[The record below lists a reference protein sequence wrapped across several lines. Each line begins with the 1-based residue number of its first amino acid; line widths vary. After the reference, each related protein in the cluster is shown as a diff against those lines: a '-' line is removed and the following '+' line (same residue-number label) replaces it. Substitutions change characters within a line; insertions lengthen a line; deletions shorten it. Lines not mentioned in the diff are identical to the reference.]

1 MKNDW
6 VISVLLDLKE
16 YARHNGLPRL
26 ADELDTARLI
36 GLMEM
41 EQSFDVKYVPVDD
54 TLENYWR
61 RMVEFMRRGDLKSK

>member
-1 MKNDW
+1 MARLGDVLPDLAMSVCMKNDW

-41 EQSFDVKYVPVDD
+41 EQAYDARYVPVND
-54 TLENYWR
+54 TLENY
-61 RMVEFMRRGDLKSK
+61 

>member
-26 ADELDTARLI
+26 EDELDTAQLI
-36 GLMEM
+36 GLIEI

-54 TLENYWR
+54 TLENY
-61 RMVEFMRRGDLKSK
+61 

>member
-16 YARHNGLPRL
+16 YARYNRLPRL

-41 EQSFDVKYVPVDD
+41 EKAFDVKCVPVDD
-54 TLENYWR
+54 TLENY
-61 RMVEFMRRGDLKSK
+61 

>member
-16 YARHNGLPRL
+16 YARHNGLPHL

-36 GLMEM
+36 CLMEM

-54 TLENYWR
+54 TLENY
-61 RMVEFMRRGDLKSK
+61 

>member
-36 GLMEM
+36 GLMDM
-41 EQSFDVKYVPVDD
+41 EQEYDARYAPVND
-54 TLENYWR
+54 TLENY
-61 RMVEFMRRGDLKSK
+61 

>member
-1 MKNDW
+1 MTIDW

-16 YARHNGLPRL
+16 YSRYIGLPRL

-54 TLENYWR
+54 TLENY
-61 RMVEFMRRGDLKSK
+61 

>member
-1 MKNDW
+1 MSVCMKNDW

-41 EQSFDVKYVPVDD
+41 EQTYDARDVPVNE
-54 TLENYWR
+54 TLQNY
-61 RMVEFMRRGDLKSK
+61 

>member
-6 VISVLLDLKE
+6 VISVLLDLQE
-16 YARHNGLPRL
+16 YARHNGLPPL

-36 GLMEM
+36 VLMEM

-54 TLENYWR
+54 TLENY
-61 RMVEFMRRGDLKSK
+61 

>member
-26 ADELDTARLI
+26 ADELDTVRLI

-54 TLENYWR
+54 TLENY
-61 RMVEFMRRGDLKSK
+61 

>member
-41 EQSFDVKYVPVDD
+41 EQSFDVSMSPSMTPWKITSAGWLSLCAEVI
-54 TLENYWR
+54 
-61 RMVEFMRRGDLKSK
+61 

>member
-6 VISVLLDLKE
+6 VILVLLDLKE
-16 YARHNGLPRL
+16 YARHNGLPCL

-41 EQSFDVKYVPVDD
+41 EQAFDVKYVPVDD
-54 TLENYWR
+54 TLENY
-61 RMVEFMRRGDLKSK
+61 

>member
-6 VISVLLDLKE
+6 VISVLLGLKE

-54 TLENYWR
+54 TLENY
-61 RMVEFMRRGDLKSK
+61 

>member
-16 YARHNGLPRL
+16 YARHNGLTRL
-26 ADELDTARLI
+26 VAELDTARLI

-41 EQSFDVKYVPVDD
+41 EQEYDA
-54 TLENYWR
+54 R
-61 RMVEFMRRGDLKSK
+61 

>member
-16 YARHNGLPRL
+16 YARYARHNGLPRL

-54 TLENYWR
+54 TLENY
-61 RMVEFMRRGDLKSK
+61 

>member
-41 EQSFDVKYVPVDD
+41 EQTYDARDVPVNE
-54 TLENYWR
+54 TLQNY
-61 RMVEFMRRGDLKSK
+61 

>member
-6 VISVLLDLKE
+6 VISVLLALKE

-26 ADELDTARLI
+26 ADELDTARSL

-41 EQSFDVKYVPVDD
+41 EQAFDVKYVPVDD
-54 TLENYWR
+54 TLENY
-61 RMVEFMRRGDLKSK
+61 

>member
-16 YARHNGLPRL
+16 YARQNGLPRL

-41 EQSFDVKYVPVDD
+41 EQAFDVK
-54 TLENYWR
+54 
-61 RMVEFMRRGDLKSK
+61 

>member
-16 YARHNGLPRL
+16 YARHNGLLRL

-54 TLENYWR
+54 TLENY
-61 RMVEFMRRGDLKSK
+61 

>member
-1 MKNDW
+1 MGDVLPDLAMSVCMKNDW

-41 EQSFDVKYVPVDD
+41 EQAYDARYVPVND
-54 TLENYWR
+54 TLENY
-61 RMVEFMRRGDLKSK
+61 

>member
-1 MKNDW
+1 
-6 VISVLLDLKE
+6 LKE

-41 EQSFDVKYVPVDD
+41 EQAFDVKYVPVDD
-54 TLENYWR
+54 TLENY
-61 RMVEFMRRGDLKSK
+61 

>member
-16 YARHNGLPRL
+16 YARRNGLPRL

-54 TLENYWR
+54 TLENY
-61 RMVEFMRRGDLKSK
+61 

>member
-16 YARHNGLPRL
+16 YARHNGLTRL

-41 EQSFDVKYVPVDD
+41 EQEYDARYVPVND
-54 TLENYWR
+54 TLENY
-61 RMVEFMRRGDLKSK
+61 

>member
-1 MKNDW
+1 
-6 VISVLLDLKE
+6 LGHFGFLDLKE

-41 EQSFDVKYVPVDD
+41 EQAYDARYVPVND
-54 TLENYWR
+54 TLENY
-61 RMVEFMRRGDLKSK
+61 

>member
-16 YARHNGLPRL
+16 FVRHNGLPRL
-26 ADELDTARLI
+26 ADELDAARLV

-41 EQSFDVKYVPVDD
+41 EQVYDAGCIALNES
-54 TLENYWR
+54 LENQ
-61 RMVEFMRRGDLKSK
+61 

>member
-26 ADELDTARLI
+26 ADELDTAWLI

-54 TLENYWR
+54 TLENY
-61 RMVEFMRRGDLKSK
+61 

>member
-16 YARHNGLPRL
+16 YARHNGLPNL

-54 TLENYWR
+54 TLENY
-61 RMVEFMRRGDLKSK
+61 